1 MTWTEEK
8 KKESREIKAVGWR
21 DGDAKRMIERPRRKG
36 GDWESG
42 EEWVGGF
49 REREKK
55 FKERKTSALG
65 FVERE
70 REWEKSIGLFT
81 NMICGERR

>member
-1 MTWTEEK
+1 
-8 KKESREIKAVGWR
+8 
-21 DGDAKRMIERPRRKG
+21 MIEWPRRKG

-49 REREKK
+49 GEREREKK
-55 FKERKTSALG
+55 LRERETSALG

-70 REWEKSIGLFT
+70 RMRESH
-81 NMICGERR
+81 

>member
-1 MTWTEEK
+1 
-8 KKESREIKAVGWR
+8 
-21 DGDAKRMIERPRRKG
+21 MIEWPRRKG

-49 REREKK
+49 GEREREGKK
-55 FKERKTSALG
+55 LRERETSALG

-70 REWEKSIGLFT
+70 RIGLFT
-81 NMICGERR
+81 NLICGERVRKPLGCVNLNT